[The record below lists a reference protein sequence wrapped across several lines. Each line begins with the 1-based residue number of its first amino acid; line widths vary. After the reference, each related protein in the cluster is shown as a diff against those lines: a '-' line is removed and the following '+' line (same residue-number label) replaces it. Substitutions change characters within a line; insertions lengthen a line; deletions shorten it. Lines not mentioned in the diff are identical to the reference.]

1 VYSVTE
7 RELNVSSPAIGD
19 QSSHTETIS
28 SSRVAKACFFGYMA
42 SWLNL
47 LKIDHPLQG
56 SAQTLTATSALST
69 NS

>member
-1 VYSVTE
+1 
-7 RELNVSSPAIGD
+7 
-19 QSSHTETIS
+19 
-28 SSRVAKACFFGYMA
+28 MA

-69 NS
+69 NSWRLNCCPLQQNHVILSSYSTDPLSKLPSVVNSAHCISA